1 MPSGGAATTDSSIPE
16 ADGNGAKKKL
26 VRGYIDGCFDI
37 MHSGHYN
44 AIRQAKSVCDV
55 LVVGVHSDI
64 EIQENKAVPVMRQP
78 ERYGLLE
85 HVKWI
90 DEVLHDVPYSPE
102 LATLERARASFC
114 VHGDDMP
121 VNAQGVGAYDGMRDA
136 GMLRIVKRTEGV
148 STTDIIGRLLTLSRH
163 QHIADHAWKEV
174 ASPATGVKVPSEVAA
189 NLCIA
194 TSSGVAAS
202 AAQQHAVEEALA
214 FSRGLAERYSILAE
228 DFKQLEGKLQACLG
242 GSGKVAAAAGPA
254 TQGSPAK
261 KPRTEKA
268 DETSELRTRAP
279 VQILASTRR
288 IMEFA
293 PARQPKA
300 EDTIVYC
307 CGSFDMFHVGHAE
320 FLKEARALGSFLVVG
335 LQDDLTVSRA
345 KGASYPVMTLNERVL
360 NVCSCK
366 WVDEVIIGAP
376 GDVTEDLI
384 KTFNIQIVARGTQHR
399 RNESLASSKASD
411 RYAVPLASKTYRE
424 IPSKWPELCHDT
436 VVKRI
441 IEDREAYLQR
451 NRDRARREDA
461 YYAQKDKQAEL

>member
-1 MPSGGAATTDSSIPE
+1 MPE
-16 ADGNGAKKKL
+16 AEGKAEKKL
-26 VRGYIDGCFDI
+26 VRGYIDGCWDI

-44 AIRQAKSVCDV
+44 AIRQAKTVCDV
-55 LVVGVHSDI
+55 LVVGVHSDV

-85 HVKWI
+85 HIKWI

-102 LATLERARASFC
+102 LATLERARAEFC

-136 GMLRIVKRTEGV
+136 GKLRIVKRTEGV
-148 STTDIIGRLLTLSRH
+148 STTDLIGRLLTLSRH
-163 QHIADHAWKEV
+163 QHIADHSWKEV
-174 ASPATGVKVPSEVAA
+174 ASPATGVKVPSEEAA
-189 NLCIA
+189 NHCIA
-194 TSSGVAAS
+194 TASGVAAS
-202 AAQQHAVEEALA
+202 AAQQQAVEEALVM
-214 FSRGLAERYSILAE
+214 SRSLAERYNISAE
-228 DFKQLEGKLQACLG
+228 DIGQLEGKLRACLG
-242 GSGKVAAAAGPA
+242 SSGKVAAAAGSA
-254 TQGSPAK
+254 TSGSPAK

-268 DETSELRTRAP
+268 DEQLRTQAP

-320 FLKEARALGSFLVVG
+320 FLKEARALGSFLIVG

-360 NVCSCK
+360 NVCACK

-376 GDVTEDLI
+376 RDVTEDLV
-384 KTFNIQIVARGTQHR
+384 KTFNIQIVARGTEHK
-399 RNESLASSKASD
+399 RNESLASPKASN

-461 YYAQKDKQAEL
+461 YYAQKDGTKQAEL